1 MSAHTTLIARIV
13 PRRRA
18 RMLTACA
25 WCERIR
31 LGDRWVDAVRA
42 IAHLQTYEWKRPP
55 QFTHG
60 ICDPCLAEQL
70 AKRKRETEPRPQ
82 RVLSVA
88 KRARGTRTHPHSA
101 TRSAKPTSS
110 ASSAVAPRRPQPLV
124 DRHDCGLLT

>member
-13 PRRRA
+13 PRRRGG
-18 RMLTACA
+18 MLTACA

-42 IAHLQTYEWKRPP
+42 IAHLRTYEWKRPP

-60 ICDPCLAEQL
+60 ICDLCLAEQL

-82 RVLSVA
+82 AGSLYSRSS
-88 KRARGTRTHPHSA
+88 RRNENPPPHGH
-101 TRSAKPTSS
+101 T
-110 ASSAVAPRRPQPLV
+110 
-124 DRHDCGLLT
+124 